1 MTNTVA
7 RNKRFCYCVLPL
19 LALAASV
26 CVFTLQAGKMLSALL
41 RCCRSYIAAVLDILD
56 PEGDIFG
63 QRVIAGHRAQF
74 KTLDRVMLLTRTLAI
89 RSTLLHPYKTG
100 VAACCYP
107 TLASMSKYN
116 RAALC

>member
-1 MTNTVA
+1 
-7 RNKRFCYCVLPL
+7 
-19 LALAASV
+19 
-26 CVFTLQAGKMLSALL
+26 MLSALL

-56 PEGDIFG
+56 PEGEIFG

-74 KTLDRVMLLTRTLAI
+74 KTLDKVTLLTMILTVRMM
-89 RSTLLHPYKTG
+89 LHPCSTE

>member
-1 MTNTVA
+1 
-7 RNKRFCYCVLPL
+7 
-19 LALAASV
+19 
-26 CVFTLQAGKMLSALL
+26 MLSAML

-63 QRVIAGHRAQF
+63 QRVIAGHGARF
-74 KTLDRVMLLTRTLAI
+74 KTLDRVMLLTMTLAF
-89 RSTLLHPYKTG
+89 RSTLLHPYETE

-116 RAALC
+116 RARCASSCSNTYHYLAGCPVLYRD